1 MFSRIRRMLD
11 EMVEQ
16 RAPSAPTAPEH
27 GYHLATAT
35 LLIEMIRAD
44 FDIHAV
50 EERAV
55 SLALRRAFMLD
66 EQEVSA
72 LIVEAQACAD
82 EATSLHEFTRLINE
96 QLTDAQKYHVIELL
110 WQVGFADG
118 AIDKYEEHLVRK
130 VADLLYVRHSEFIR
144 AKLSAQ
150 QNAG

>member
-1 MFSRIRRMLD
+1 
-11 EMVEQ
+11 
-16 RAPSAPTAPEH
+16 
-27 GYHLATAT
+27 
-35 LLIEMIRAD
+35 
-44 FDIHAV
+44 
-50 EERAV
+50 
-55 SLALRRAFMLD
+55 MLD

-110 WQVGFADG
+110 WQFGFADG